1 MASLVYT
8 NAQSQTVSNR
18 ITTAGYEDDP
28 AGTQTRGQTENGTW
42 QRYKYDSAGRLAVA
56 LDDSSNP
63 QETYSYGASN
73 ERLMTV
79 YGNGLGAPATYYCW
93 EGGQVIADFRAGTSN
108 NLVWEKSYVYL
119 GGRLLATTDL
129 YGTKYHHPD
138 RLGTR
143 LVTDGA
149 NGTVTTEQVNL
160 PYGTA
165 LTSESSGGFNNR
177 RFTSYDR
184 SATTGMD
191 YAVNRFY
198 NPEQGRFNQVDPIG
212 MGAVRLGNPQSLNL
226 YGYCEN
232 DPINHVDPDGLFLG
246 KLFGWIGNA
255 IKKVAKV
262 FAVVL
267 AVAAVLAFSWGFA
280 AIGIQAL
287 IGAGI
292 FATIGWGSGRVAQF
306 AGAFLGTL
314 GKAGNF
320 RTPSTFPKGTG
331 VSGVSSFIQDKEIK
345 AGPKEDTRWYQ
356 LLFEWALGIGPD
368 HRQFGPDSKMT
379 RNISTSPD
387 VSEHRRLYCKGGQ
400 QPYKASFRFGLIGW
414 GKGADWPLM
423 HTNAADGALRAG
435 FNMGRQYVGSFTI
448 SITRTSDGG
457 ALFSAYNET
466 SISSLLAG
474 IPLSVKRGGSILN
487 LPGSTTSQTFWWKE
501 ASPCEYSIRAR

>member
-18 ITTAGYEDDP
+18 ITTAGYEYDP
-28 AGTQTRGQTENGTW
+28 AGNQTRGQTENGTW

-232 DPINHVDPDGLFLG
+232 DPINHIDPDGLFLG
-246 KLFGWIGNA
+246 KLFGWVGKA
-255 IKKVAKV
+255 FKFLFKVAAIAL
-262 FAVVL
+262 FVVAMVLLPAMIAAGGFWL
-267 AVAAVLAFSWGFA
+267 AS
-280 AIGIQAL
+280 
-287 IGAGI
+287 GAW
-292 FATIGWGSGRVAQF
+292 FGWGSWAGLMGAAGLAGLAGWHNGKLGAI
-306 AGAFLGTL
+306 AGAFLNSLSG
-314 GKAGNF
+314 GGNF
-320 RTPSTFPKGTG
+320 RTPATFPNGTG
-331 VSGVSSFIQDKEIK
+331 VGGVNNFLANDPIAKKKAEEIARKKAQREIAKKVAKTIGKSVARRIFRIGDLLFPEPVGRGGDLPYEEHVRQAQKQYPDK
-345 AGPKEDTRWYQ
+345 AGTYQEHHIIPKY
-356 LLFEWALGIGPD
+356 LGGDPHGETVRID
-368 HRQFGPDSKMT
+368 AAYHQVITNDF
-379 RNISTSPD
+379 
-387 VSEHRRLYCKGGQ
+387 RRFW
-400 QPYKASFRFGLIGW
+400 PYRGDPGY
-414 GKGADWPLM
+414 
-423 HTNAADGALRAG
+423 R
-435 FNMGRQYVGSFTI
+435 GR
-448 SITRTSDGG
+448 
-457 ALFSAYNET
+457 
-466 SISSLLAG
+466 
-474 IPLSVKRGGSILN
+474 
-487 LPGSTTSQTFWWKE
+487 LPTPQELKE
-501 ASPCEYSIRAR
+501 VVEKVYSINPLPPK